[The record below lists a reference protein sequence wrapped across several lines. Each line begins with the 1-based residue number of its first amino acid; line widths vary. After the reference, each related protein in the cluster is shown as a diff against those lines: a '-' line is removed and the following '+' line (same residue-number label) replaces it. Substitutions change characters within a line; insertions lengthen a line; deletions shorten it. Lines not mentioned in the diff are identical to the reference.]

1 MFTTRKSF
9 WSGTVS
15 LGSISWTG
23 NRSEPP
29 PRQADSSLPTLS
41 CYGSFSLVSSPSEP
55 LSSPTHTNTHTHTQT
70 QVYSL
75 LSPVTGHS
83 LSLVPSPRGL
93 SSPIR
98 RKTTKD
104 VIKNCSVNNCSVRLF
119 FPFNRLSCS
128 EASTLNSFPINCMHV
143 HFKITGN
150 LNEHCRLSVHP
161 VP

>member
-41 CYGSFSLVSSPSEP
+41 CYGSFSLVSSLSP
-55 LSSPTHTNTHTHTQT
+55 LSSPI
-70 QVYSL
+70 
-75 LSPVTGHS
+75 G
-83 LSLVPSPRGL
+83 
-93 SSPIR
+93 

-104 VIKNCSVNNCSVRLF
+104 VVKNCSVNNCTVRLF

-128 EASTLNSFPINCMHV
+128 EASTLNSFPINCMNV

-150 LNEHCRLSVHP
+150 LNEHCRLSVHR
-161 VP
+161 VPYT